1 MFIVYDFIFL
11 IFSLIYL
18 PLLIL
23 RKKIHRGIWLR
34 AGLSVL
40 RDRTDRPIWLHAVSV
55 GETMAIRNLF
65 KSLKQ
70 EYPSQ
75 RFVISTVTPTGNK
88 IAKSFA
94 QDTDSVIYLP
104 LDLSWVVRKFIR
116 KINPSLFIITET
128 ELWPNLLTSL
138 SRAKVKIVVVNGRI
152 SDRSFR
158 GYRLVKFLL
167 KPILEKIDLYCVQ
180 SNLDLQR
187 LTSLGVSPAKVKV
200 TGNMKFDSINQEDFK
215 KERLQLR
222 DKLRLTPDDKLWLS
236 GSTHEGEEKII
247 LDVYRKL
254 LTDYPN
260 LKLLL
265 VPRHPQ
271 RAGEIEREIIRFGFR
286 PLSLSQYNAEDN
298 RLLADNLIFILDTI
312 GELRDYFSIA
322 EFVFMGGSLVKIG
335 GHNLLEP
342 AGFAKPIIFG
352 PYMFNFRDI
361 AKSFL
366 DNQAAIMVNDSRQLR
381 DALIVL
387 LNDSLKARDLGQRA
401 RQLVLQN
408 QGSTLKNIEWIKSI
422 FSGT

>member
-65 KSLKQ
+65 QSLKQ

-322 EFVFMGGSLVKIG
+322 ELVFMGGSLVKIG

>member
-65 KSLKQ
+65 QSLKQ